1 MISKHKAVVSDHLR
15 IFTHSYANI
24 GLKANMTRQ
33 VGIIRLVFILSAFVV
48 GINGYGVNHKEIVE
62 RKQQPRIVTSCL
74 GVCKCDVELGL
85 VDCSYQDL
93 DEIPDVIPDDV
104 ITLNL
109 NGNNIRSIR
118 RADLSKKFRLKSLF
132 LSDNEISVISQG
144 SFDNLFELEDLD
156 LNGNLMTSFSSDL
169 FVAMNSSLRVLNLG
183 RNLITN
189 TSTPMFSIP
198 MKMLV
203 ELHLNDNLISVLND
217 GVFQG
222 LSNLKVLNL
231 NLNVLKELNSSGATL
246 TGLENL
252 EELFLNQNFFFGL
265 PVATAF
271 SHVRNTLLHL
281 SVTQQQRV
289 NLLTELDLPVLEVLN
304 VSYCR
309 IFDFKGNL
317 TTPNLVTLDVT
328 GNELQQLSPSKFLDF
343 HRLKTLNIS
352 QNSGFLALPYQALLL
367 VSKTLENLAADALSL
382 FRITGREPDPE
393 RKLLKNLRH
402 LSLQYNAISVVEDDS
417 FFANLH
423 QLESLAITH
432 TYLIEVPPV
441 FEKLTNLKILH
452 FDGNPLTNITSNTF
466 PTLPSLEDL
475 SLNEMP
481 ELDFIGEEAFSS
493 IPTLRR
499 LTVKNGKLSKL
510 SRSALNGLNDL
521 KELDLTSN
529 ALEIGYAEWA
539 QDKALEKLLL
549 SGNEWRCDCNMNDFR
564 SWLISQEYVVIDVT
578 DDVTCHFPR
587 SLRGY
592 EISTLDESELICE
605 DTECPDVCLCYTD
618 WNTDIIV
625 DCSSEGLSKV
635 PSIPLSSGVVQMTNN
650 PFVYLTAMDFYYVH
664 NITKLSLS
672 SCMLEDIENVTF
684 SQMMILS
691 ELDLNTNKIQ
701 HLKEEWFESLE
712 NLESLRL
719 DSNWITSWDA
729 KVFHSLQNLKFLD
742 LSKNAINSLD
752 KDMFTGLVS
761 LERLLLNENSI
772 TVIPTGVFDTIPSI
786 QVLYIPHNRIEH
798 LPPNCLQNLAYL
810 TTFDAGENLIQNLD
824 DRFLISETLQYLK
837 LEDCQISSV
846 GEAAFAGLPNLRTLR
861 MAGNKIKEISLS
873 AFQSPGYTSLVAT
886 LDLNDNQLTEV
897 PVSAL
902 QNMTHL
908 SSLYLSKNPITSL
921 QLQPNTPCACPS
933 IETLQLAF
941 LPITEVPQ
949 DSIIRCFPN
958 LRVVIMNNCAL
969 TQIPSNLLHG
979 LENLKTLNLDDNQIS
994 LIHQTSFPQHNTLSE
1009 LSLRF
1014 NQHLTQ
1020 ITDNAFSTLGGLI
1033 DLRISE
1039 CTIDNISPSAF
1050 EGVTQLEILDVSN
1063 NKLTTP
1069 SHEWY
1074 SSFQADK
1081 LTSVSLYNNPW
1092 LCNCSAYP
1100 YQQWLLDG
1108 ADGLQPYSISTVC
1121 DDPIFYKGV
1130 AIESVD
1136 LGECSNIEISTTTSD
1151 NIIENSTPMKV
1162 EISTTDNIIE
1172 NS

>member
-1 MISKHKAVVSDHLR
+1 
-15 IFTHSYANI
+15 
-24 GLKANMTRQ
+24 MTRR
-33 VGIIRLVFILSAFVV
+33 VEYLRLVFMLSAFAV
-48 GINGYGVNHKEIVE
+48 GINGYAVNNEEIVE

-74 GVCKCDVELGL
+74 GVCKCDVEVGL

-109 NGNNIRSIR
+109 NGNKIQSIR
-118 RADLSKKFRLKSLF
+118 RSDLSKKFRLESLYM
-132 LSDNEISVISQG
+132 SDNKISVISPG

-156 LNGNLMTSFSSDL
+156 LSGNLMTSFSNDL

-183 RNLITN
+183 RNQITN

-203 ELHLNDNLISVLND
+203 ELHLHDNLISVLND

-222 LSNLKVLNL
+222 LSSLKVLNL
-231 NLNVLKELNSSGATL
+231 K
-246 TGLENL
+246 
-252 EELFLNQNFFFGL
+252 
-265 PVATAF
+265 
-271 SHVRNTLLHL
+271 
-281 SVTQQQRV
+281 V

-304 VSYCR
+304 VSFCR

-317 TTPNLVTLDVT
+317 TTPNLVTLDLT
-328 GNELQQLSPSKFLDF
+328 GNQLQQLSPSKFLDF

-352 QNSGFLALPYQALLL
+352 QNSGFLVLPYQALLS
-367 VSKTLENLAADALSL
+367 VSETLENLAADALSL
-382 FRITGREPDPE
+382 FRITGKRIDDPE
-393 RKLLKNLRH
+393 RNLLKNLRH
-402 LSLQYNAISVVEDDS
+402 LSLQYNAISVVEEDS

-423 QLESLAITH
+423 QLESLAMTH
-432 TYLIEVPPV
+432 TYLIEVPTV
-441 FEKLTNLKILH
+441 FAQLTNLKILH
-452 FDGNPLTNITSNTF
+452 FDGNPFTNITSITF
-466 PTLPSLEDL
+466 PTLPLLEEI
-475 SLNEMP
+475 SLNKMP

-493 IPTLRR
+493 FPTLRR
-499 LTVKNGKLSKL
+499 LSVKNGKLSKL
-510 SRSALNGLNDL
+510 SRSAFNGLNDL

-529 ALEIGYAEWA
+529 ALEIGCAEWA

-549 SGNEWRCDCNMNDFR
+549 SGNKWRCDCNMNDFR
-564 SWLISQEYVVIDVT
+564 TWLISQEYVVIDVT

-587 SLRGY
+587 SLRGN

-618 WNTDIIV
+618 WNTDITV
-625 DCSSEGLSKV
+625 DCSNEGLSKV
-635 PSIPLSSGVVQMTNN
+635 PSVPLSSSVVQMTNN
-650 PFVYLTAMDFYYVH
+650 PFVYLTARDFYQVR
-664 NITKLSLS
+664 NITKLLLS
-672 SCMLEDIENVTF
+672 SCMLQDIENVTF
-684 SQMMILS
+684 SQMVILS

-701 HLKEEWFESLE
+701 HLKEEWFESLR

-719 DSNWITSWDA
+719 DSNWITSWDT
-729 KVFHSLQNLKFLD
+729 KVFYSLRNLKFLD

-752 KDMFTGLVS
+752 TEMFTGLVS

-786 QVLYIPHNRIEH
+786 QVLYIPHNRIEN
-798 LPPNCLQNLAYL
+798 LPPNCLQNLSHL
-810 TTFDAGENLIQNLD
+810 TTFDVSENLIQNLD

-837 LEDCQISSV
+837 LEDGQISSV
-846 GEAAFAGLPNLRTLR
+846 GETAFAGLPNLRTLR
-861 MAGNKIKEISLS
+861 MAGNKIQEISLS
-873 AFQSPGYTSLVAT
+873 AFQSPRHISLVAT

-908 SSLYLSKNPITSL
+908 SALYLSKNPITSL
-921 QLQPNTPCACPS
+921 QVQPNTPCTCPS
-933 IETLQLAF
+933 IETLQVAF

-949 DSIIRCFPN
+949 DSIFRCFPN
-958 LRVVIMNNCAL
+958 LRVVIMNNCEL
-969 TQIPSNLLHG
+969 TQIPFNLLHD
-979 LENLKTLNLDDNQIS
+979 LENLKTLNLDANKIP
-994 LIHQTSFPQHNTLSE
+994 LIHQTSFPQHNTLTE

-1014 NQHLTQ
+1014 NQYLTQ
-1020 ITDNAFSTLGGLI
+1020 ITDNAFSALGGLI

-1039 CTIDNISPSAF
+1039 CTIDSISPYAF

-1081 LTSVSLYNNPW
+1081 LTSVSLYSNPW
-1092 LCNCSAYP
+1092 LCNCSVYP

-1108 ADGLQPYSISTVC
+1108 AGGLQPYTLSTVC
-1121 DDPIFYKGV
+1121 DDPIFYKG
-1130 AIESVD
+1130 EH
-1136 LGECSNIEISTTTSD
+1136 
-1151 NIIENSTPMKV
+1151 
-1162 EISTTDNIIE
+1162 
-1172 NS
+1172 